1 MNFDSTLTNHR
12 SQIGSDSAG
21 RAVLCMPL
29 PGPNGGAHGTW
40 RRPTFHYRLGRG
52 NGAGRCRGVGE
63 GLGVSVGMEVAVGV
77 AVAVAVAVGVGVGL
91 GGSGAIA

>member
-29 PGPNGGAHGTW
+29 PGPNSGAHGT
-40 RRPTFHYRLGRG
+40 G
-52 NGAGRCRGVGE
+52 GALPFITGSGE
-63 GLGVSVGMEVAVGV
+63 VPD
-77 AVAVAVAVGVGVGL
+77 AVAV
-91 GGSGAIA
+91 